1 MLSTSLEFQRQA
13 EDDARWLVK
22 AQLVL
27 RDGTRVNLAGDDF
40 AANSFSF
47 DHSTSSQGSFDIGA
61 AITGA
66 FNCTLDNGDRRFD
79 DYDFTGSRIIPQ
91 VGMALD
97 SGGEE
102 WLRKGTYWVEQ
113 PSSYGETIGLSCLDS
128 MSKLDVDY
136 AEVSTR
142 YPATARTVALDIAT
156 KCGVTLANSN
166 FANSSVVF
174 KARPEGCSCR
184 DVLSCLCQATGN
196 YARMTAEDRLMIDWY
211 DPSVWDDEDWLDGEE
226 FDDGSP
232 YQSGDTADG
241 GSFDD
246 YSSGATADG
255 GTFDSLAVVSIYKVS
270 SATIMTDD
278 VRITGVR
285 VTAQDEA
292 LPDGTKGRK
301 GETVLAGAEG
311 YVLDVRDNPLISYG
325 EARATAQRLAARIVG
340 LVFRPFDASCIGDPS
355 WEPGDPAVLTD
366 RLQNT
371 YRAYLTRVC
380 YKVGAYAAVA
390 CSAEAPLRRSAMAG
404 GAVTRALQS
413 LGDDLRAEQ
422 TARENA
428 VRQLND
434 DLSNAPGVF
443 ITKKVEGGATTTYV
457 HDKKNLKDS
466 AFVWKMNAAGF
477 GMSTD
482 GGKSYAYGLDKWGNA
497 ILNTVYAIGLDA
509 SYINTGALRV
519 RSGSKTIFCADVR
532 LGQFWWDSTYSKL
545 SSTGAL
551 TVTSG
556 NIAGFSIMASGLYK
570 GRSALYGTSDGVYV
584 GTNGIAVGGNQKRYM
599 AMTGGMLEGG
609 YNNTRC
615 GWLAFTRGGWGGS
628 PGTGVT
634 LNSAGALYLGCG
646 SLYVC
651 EPLSGNGGT
660 LVTLGSGQNADIAV
674 MVGADVRASY
684 TEANWEWAW
693 NASNGTT
700 VWNNYKTCRM
710 VHSVTL
716 TRYFR
721 TLKFRRGIL
730 VGYSGS
736 AWTG

>member
-27 RDGTRVNLAGDDF
+27 RDGTRVDLAGDDF
-40 AANSFSF
+40 TANSFSF

-128 MSKLDVDY
+128 MSKLDEDY

-174 KARPEGCSCR
+174 KVRPDGCSCR
-184 DVLSCLCQATGN
+184 DVLSYLCQATGN

-211 DPSVWDDEDWLDGEE
+211 DPSVWDGEDWLDGEE

-241 GSFDD
+241 GNFDD

-255 GTFDSLAVVSIYKVS
+255 GTFDSLAVASIYKVS

-285 VTAQDEA
+285 VTAEDEA

-311 YVLDVRDNPLISYG
+311 YVLDVTGNPLIAYG
-325 EARATAQRLAARIVG
+325 EARATAQRLAARVVG

-428 VRQLND
+428 VRQFND
-434 DLSNAPGVF
+434 DLASAPG
-443 ITKKVEGGATTTYV
+443 IYTTKKMEGGATTTYV

-466 AFVWKMNAAGF
+466 AFVWKMNSAGF
-477 GMSTD
+477 GMSID
-482 GGKSYAYGLDKWGNA
+482 GGKTYAYGLDKWGNA

-519 RSGSKTIFCADVR
+519 RSGGKTIFCADVR
-532 LGQFWWDSTYSKL
+532 SGQFWWDSTYSKL
-545 SSTGAL
+545 SATGAL

-660 LVTLGSGQNADIAV
+660 LVTLGSGQNADIDV
-674 MVGADVRASY
+674 MVGASVGVTYDDRYWMYKVP
-684 TEANWEWAW
+684 
-693 NASNGTT
+693 G
-700 VWNNYKTCRM
+700 NNVMNYNTYCRM

-721 TLKFRRGIL
+721 TLRFRRGIL